1 MAESDDK
8 LPPGVDSTIPD
19 IAPAE
24 PAPEP
29 ELRFVPRGKPTG
41 SDRVFL
47 TAARVAGIWVVVLLA
62 LVGIFLFYRAWPA
75 IQARGLGFFATD
87 QWRVDLQ
94 PPVFGVLGLLWG
106 TVVVAVIAMIFAVP
120 VSITTALFISEWAPT
135 RLRGTLVSLVDLLAA
150 IPSLLYGLWGYLY
163 LEPRILP
170 LSEWLSQHVGWLP
183 IFKADTDNFL
193 GSYFT
198 AGIVVSLMVLPIT
211 TSVAREAFSQTPQSE
226 KEAAFALGSSRW
238 GMVRAVV
245 LPFGKGGVIGG
256 CMLGFGRA
264 LGETVAV
271 TLILGQ
277 TIKTS
282 WHILENGGA
291 TISGFI
297 VHQFGGGSFELS
309 ALLYAGLVL
318 FAFTLAAN
326 SVAAVIVSR
335 SRSGAGVET

>member
-1 MAESDDK
+1 MPESDQ
-8 LPPGVDSTIPD
+8 LPGDSAKRASSGTSTIPD
-19 IAPAE
+19 KA
-24 PAPEP
+24 P
-29 ELRFVPRGKPTG
+29 ELRFVPRDRPTG
-41 SDRVFL
+41 ADRVFL
-47 TAARVAGIWVVVLLA
+47 TAARVAGVWVMVLLA
-62 LVGIFLFYRAWPA
+62 LVGIFLCYRAWPA
-75 IQARGLGFFATD
+75 IQQRGIGFFLTD

-106 TVVVAVIAMIFAVP
+106 TITVALIAMVFAIP
-120 VSITTALFISEWAPT
+120 VSITTALFISEWAPA

-150 IPSLLYGLWGYLY
+150 IPSLLYGLWGYLF
-163 LEPRILP
+163 LEPKILP
-170 LSEWLSQHVGWLP
+170 LSQWLSENVSWLP
-183 IFKADTDNFL
+183 IFKVTNDNFL

-198 AGIVVSLMVLPIT
+198 AGVVVSLMVLPIT
-211 TSVAREAFSQTPQSE
+211 TSVAREAFSQAPQSE
-226 KEAAFALGSSRW
+226 KEAAFALGSTQW
-238 GMVRAVV
+238 GMVRSVV

-297 VHQFGGGSFELS
+297 VHQFGGGGLELS